1 MRINKI
7 SHKELNN
14 LNEMENNKIKKI
26 EKKYQRKWIYEIY
39 NIVPKY
45 KK

>member
-14 LNEMENNKIKKI
+14 LNEMENNKIKKNR
-26 EKKYQRKWIYEIY
+26 KKISKEMDI
-39 NIVPKY
+39 
-45 KK
+45 